1 MKTSQRRYAG
11 VATGLRDCGNDQ
23 VLRTYFEDGVMGTF
37 LWIGSAFGAAVGLLH
52 GVYLYRQ
59 QVARAS
65 ANDPIGRRAAAAYY
79 GLWAILLWT
88 IFGAYVLAFWILGA
102 VAWPVARLILRV
114 VRPVRR
120 A

>member
-1 MKTSQRRYAG
+1 VFRKH
-11 VATGLRDCGNDQ
+11 
-23 VLRTYFEDGVMGTF
+23 FEDGVMGIF
-37 LWIGSAFGAAVGLLH
+37 LWIGSALGAAVGLLH

-59 QVARAS
+59 LVARAP
-65 ANDPIGRRAAAAYY
+65 ANDPTGRRAVGAYY

-102 VAWPVARLILRV
+102 VAWPVARLISWI